1 MTTPAVPLG
10 NEKEAALA
18 ASFHEVAGKPP
29 PGSWFDQNGTNRVI
43 QHRFQHA
50 IPTELIQLGWNT
62 VKRPFC
68 RFFSRHLSRFSQ
80 TS

>member
-18 ASFHEVAGKPP
+18 ASFHEVGIAA
-29 PGSWFDQNGTNRVI
+29 GSWFDQNGTNRVI

-50 IPTELIQLGWNT
+50 IPTELI
-62 VKRPFC
+62 
-68 RFFSRHLSRFSQ
+68 
-80 TS
+80 